1 MTGFAAPS
9 CGGSGQVRAAPTLLG
24 MDWVRGRDPRLF
36 PLLAAPLMGLLAV
49 AEGRLDETFRPDLGP
64 VTLVAVWI
72 TTSFLLAIRFPV
84 AGCVLMAGF
93 YPVGVLVGA
102 PGPGG
107 AGLISVLLA
116 VGWAGYRAPARRSLL
131 GTSLAVLLFIA
142 TDATQHGLSWDTIF
156 FPAAFYPGRWAGG
169 LVQREQTRTAQLV
182 ELTAVLDAQ
191 REATAHAAVV
201 EERTRIA
208 REVHDA
214 VAHSVSVMTLQVG
227 GLRRQLAEVLDE
239 RPEERD
245 VMLGIERLGRES
257 VEELRSLVGILRASG
272 NDESAAVVP
281 SLRRVPQLVADVR
294 SAGLPVELRTN
305 GTVAELP
312 RALDVSAYR
321 IIQEALTNVLR
332 HAPGANTRVT
342 LRYAPDAVE
351 LGVDNDPPRD
361 YAIGTS
367 GAGGVGGHG
376 LVGMR
381 ERAAMFG
388 GTLSAA
394 PSTDGGFTVR
404 VRLPLT
410 GRWR

>member
-1 MTGFAAPS
+1 
-9 CGGSGQVRAAPTLLG
+9 
-24 MDWVRGRDPRLF
+24 MDWPRGRDPRLF
-36 PLLAAPLMGLLAV
+36 PLLAAPVMGVLAV
-49 AEGRLDETFRPDLGP
+49 AEASLDETFRPDLGP
-64 VTLVAVWI
+64 LTLVALWI
-72 TTSFLLAIRFPV
+72 ATSFLVAIRFP
-84 AGCVLMAGF
+84 ATGCVLMAGF
-93 YPVGVLVGA
+93 YPVGVVVGA

-116 VGWAGYRAPARRSLL
+116 VGWAGYAAPARRSML
-131 GTSLAVLLFIA
+131 GTTLAVLVFIA

-156 FPAAFYPGRWAGG
+156 FPAAFYPGRWAGT
-169 LVQREQTRTAQLV
+169 LVQREHTRTAQLV

-227 GLRRQLAEVLDE
+227 GLRRQLAEVLEE
-239 RPEERD
+239 RPDERD
-245 VMLGIERLGRES
+245 VMLGIERLGRQS
-257 VEELRSLVGILRASG
+257 VEELRSLVGILRESG
-272 NDESAAVVP
+272 NDEPAAVVP
-281 SLRRVPQLVADVR
+281 SLRRVPELVADVR
-294 SAGLPVELRTN
+294 AAGLPVELSTS
-305 GTVAELP
+305 GAVAELP

-332 HAPGANTRVT
+332 HAPQAQTRV
-342 LRYAPDAVE
+342 RVSYAPDVVELAVE
-351 LGVDNDPPRD
+351 NDPPRHP
-361 YAIGTS
+361 A
-367 GAGGVGGHG
+367 GAPHPTDAVGGHG

-388 GTLSAA
+388 GTLTAA
-394 PSTDGGFTVR
+394 PSTDGGFTVCA
-404 VRLPLT
+404 RLPLT

>member
-1 MTGFAAPS
+1 
-9 CGGSGQVRAAPTLLG
+9 
-24 MDWVRGRDPRLF
+24 
-36 PLLAAPLMGLLAV
+36 MGVLAV
-49 AEGRLDETFRPDLGP
+49 AEARLDETFRPDLGP
-64 VTLVAVWI
+64 LALVASWI
-72 TTSFLLAIRFPV
+72 ATSFLVASRFPV
-84 AGCVLMAGF
+84 TGCVLMAGF
-93 YPVGVLVGA
+93 YPVGVVVGA

-116 VGWAGYRAPARRSLL
+116 VGWAGYAAPARRSML

-142 TDATQHGLSWDTIF
+142 TDATQHGVSWDTIF
-156 FPAAFYPGRWAGG
+156 FPAAFYPGRWAGA

-227 GLRRQLAEVLDE
+227 GLRRQLADVLE
-239 RPEERD
+239 QRPDERD
-245 VMLGIERLGRES
+245 VMLGIERLGRQS
-257 VEELRSLVGILRASG
+257 VEELRSLVGILREAG
-272 NDESAAVVP
+272 NDEPAALVP
-281 SLRRVPQLVADVR
+281 SLRRVPELVADVR
-294 SAGLPVELRTN
+294 SAGLPVQLSTS

-321 IIQEALTNVLR
+321 IVQEALTNVLR
-332 HAPGANTRVT
+332 HAPEAQTRVGVS
-342 LRYAPDAVE
+342 YAPDVVE
-351 LGVDNDPPRD
+351 LTVENDPPRHP
-361 YAIGTS
+361 A
-367 GAGGVGGHG
+367 GAPHPTDGVGGHG

-388 GTLSAA
+388 GTLVAA
-394 PSTDGGFTVR
+394 PSTDGGFTVCA
-404 VRLPLT
+404 RLPLA